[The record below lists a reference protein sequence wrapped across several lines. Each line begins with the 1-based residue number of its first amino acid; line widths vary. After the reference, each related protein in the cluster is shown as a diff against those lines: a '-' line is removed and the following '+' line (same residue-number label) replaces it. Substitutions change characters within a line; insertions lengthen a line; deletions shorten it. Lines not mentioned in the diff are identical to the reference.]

1 MIGTTKYSSY
11 STDMKGIQKREFES
25 GGFFQDI
32 SSNNMTSSTDTL
44 SKRPNIINPTLR
56 PFTLKQLQEATQP
69 YPDANFTIDQ
79 VDIHQVQI
87 IGCIRAVQ
95 NIPSGRIYTI
105 EDGTGAID
113 VRVWNNNEQSSEDDN
128 SMNTESSLREGIWIQ
143 VFGQLRSFNNKKS
156 VHVYN
161 MKPIEDD
168 FNEIIYHMLC
178 CIRFHYYY
186 SKNIALEKNQN
197 NTKQTLQDFTS
208 GFTSNQKLVL
218 DVFNA
223 CTSNEGLHIQDVCRE
238 LGYKLKEEET
248 KSIVDWLLDEGHLYS
263 TIDDYHFKG
272 TISI

>member
-1 MIGTTKYSSY
+1 MIGTTKYSSH
-11 STDMKGIQKREFES
+11 SDMKGMQKREFES

-32 SSNNMTSSTDTL
+32 SSNNTTSADT
-44 SKRPNIINPTLR
+44 SPKRSNIVNPTLR

-79 VDIHQVQI
+79 VDIHQIQI

-95 NIPSGRIYTI
+95 NIPAGRIYTI
-105 EDGTGAID
+105 EDGTSAID
-113 VRVWNNNEQSSEDDN
+113 VRVWNANGQSSEDDN
-128 SMNTESSLREGIWIQ
+128 SINTEPPLREGIWIQ

-156 VHVYN
+156 VHVYE
-161 MKPIEDD
+161 MKPIEED
-168 FNEIIYHMLC
+168 FNEIIHHMLC
-178 CIRFHYYY
+178 CIRFHHYY
-186 SKNIALEKNQN
+186 SKNIIFEKNQN
-197 NTKQTLQDFTS
+197 NPKQTLIQDFTS

-272 TISI
+272 TVSI